1 MTLVYQ
7 CKVTD
12 NLEGMQ
18 QKPGRNVKTPP
29 LDGCEGD
36 GMKYIG
42 CDTARCHTQ
51 LLKINRRILVGFT

>member
-1 MTLVYQ
+1 MTLLYQ
-7 CKVTD
+7 YKDTD

-18 QKPGRNVKTPP
+18 QKPGRIVKMSP
-29 LDGCEGD
+29 LDGCGVD